1 MGSYLDL
8 FQTIQ
13 FFFVYFPIA
22 FLFLLNE
29 EHRIKEL
36 YFFMENQERRNCTS
50 KSFNFS
56 EISIII
62 LFIKN

>member
-1 MGSYLDL
+1 M
-8 FQTIQ
+8 
-13 FFFVYFPIA
+13 YFPIA

-36 YFFMENQERRNCTS
+36 YFFMENQERRNCTR

-62 LFIKN
+62 FFYKKLIAI